1 INFIPE
7 LEENIMTSKTKGVR
21 EGHNTVTPYVI
32 IKGASDAIEFYK
44 KAFGATEMLRLTDSN
59 GKVQHAE
66 IKIGDSSI
74 MIVDEYPEHSIMRS
88 PQSLGGTSMHIYLY
102 VEDVDAFMAQ
112 AINAGAEELMKIE
125 DHSDGDRRGGLTD
138 PFGHIWWVATHI
150 NAELLE
156 ES

>member
-1 INFIPE
+1 
-7 LEENIMTSKTKGVR
+7 MTSKTKGVR